1 MFLLPSIGVGFL
13 FALLLGGK
21 PSRVLDV
28 ELRAPWAVA
37 LALGTQIVLFSG
49 ISPVP
54 PGDATEMLHVATYG
68 LLLLFA
74 VANRRQLA
82 LLPVMLGMGL
92 NAIAITANHGLMPV
106 TRAAAGAAG
115 IAPAA
120 FQNVSE
126 HAHRLVFLG
135 DVFALPRILPLT
147 NTFSIG
153 DLLISF
159 GMVVFVVVVSTRDT
173 ATRRSFT
180 LATTF
185 EPLRFAGYRHLVLGK
200 LISCV
205 GDWLTVATVIGW
217 IYSDTHSTAAVAV
230 TLIARLAPPILGG
243 GVAAYVVD
251 RLPKDRLLVSIEV
264 ARGAVATVA
273 LVGIVEGRVAIVL
286 AALATSGAL
295 AAISGATTPSLT
307 PSLVPV
313 EQLPAANAGLGL
325 VSNAAM
331 ALGASGA
338 GLALAASTAP
348 AALILDIVTFAIAAG
363 LFGRLSLAAPSTRSR
378 RVSGSHGAW
387 RYVASRRRIL
397 LLIGSFG
404 VATFATGLTNTIL
417 PRFLAGNAGLGPGGY
432 GFGIAAL
439 AAGLAVG
446 ETVVGFTPVGVTAGR
461 WIGVGL
467 LMTGG
472 ILGTLATSH
481 HAASIFLFLGLVG
494 FIDGSTDILFDL
506 VIQREATPEYYGAT
520 FGVSS
525 ALTSTT
531 MVGGFA
537 LAAPLGALVSPG
549 GVVAIS
555 GAAFGFAGAI
565 ALTAIVR
572 RHSTAPEPAI
582 ASAG

>member
-28 ELRAPWAVA
+28 ELRAPWTVA
-37 LALGTQIVLFSG
+37 LALGIQIVLFSR
-49 ISPVP
+49 ISPVA
-54 PGDATEMLHVATYG
+54 PGDAKDVLHVATYG
-68 LLLLFA
+68 LLLFFA
-74 VANRRQLA
+74 VVNRRQLA
-82 LLPVMLGMGL
+82 LLPVMLGMAL
-92 NAIAITANHGLMPV
+92 NAIAITANHGSMPV
-106 TRAAAGAAG
+106 TRAAATAAG
-115 IAPAA
+115 LAPAA

-135 DVFALPRILPLT
+135 DVFALPRILPLS

-173 ATRRSFT
+173 ATRSFT
-180 LATTF
+180 FATTF
-185 EPLRFAGYRHLVLGK
+185 KPLQFAGYRHLVLGK
-200 LISCV
+200 LISSV

-286 AALATSGAL
+286 AALAASGAL
-295 AAISGATTPSLT
+295 AAISGATTRSLT

-348 AALILDIVTFAIAAG
+348 AALLLDIATFAIAAA
-363 LFGRLSLAAPSTRSR
+363 LFSRLRVAAPSTGSR
-378 RVSGSHGAW
+378 RSSGTHGAW

-446 ETVVGFTPVGVTAGR
+446 ETVVGFTPVGATAGR

-472 ILGTLATSH
+472 ILCTLATSH

-506 VIQREATPEYYGAT
+506 VIQREASPEYYGAT

-555 GAAFGFAGAI
+555 GAAFGFAGVI

-572 RHSTAPEPAI
+572 RQATAPKPAI
-582 ASAG
+582 APAG